1 VGKFQKGHIK
11 KGGIKKGVKHQR
23 SQQWAQLGE
32 SITSI
37 HTERFNALLSQSDD
51 DVFMDMYLKTLEYF
65 KPKLQRSEVTQ
76 TTTIETQVFKIGG
89 QTITF

>member
-1 VGKFQKGHIK
+1 MPFKKGQKK
-11 KGGIKKGVKHQR
+11 VGGIKKGIKHQR
-23 SQQWAQLGE
+23 TQQWEMLGE
-32 SITSI
+32 SIMDV
-37 HTERFNALLSQSDD
+37 HTERFNKLLLESDD